1 MLSSHKLKVFNDP
14 IYGSVAIPSPLI
26 LQVISHP
33 FFQRLRRISQM
44 GLSYLVYPGAHHTR
58 FQHALGAM
66 NLMQKAIDTL
76 TLKGVSISPEERQGL
91 LLAILLHDIG
101 HGPFSH
107 ALEEK
112 LISKHHETLSLGF
125 MELLNEEFDGQ
136 LDKAI
141 AIFKGKSDRPF
152 LNHLVSSQFDMDRL
166 DYLKRD
172 SFFAGVTE
180 GNINSERL
188 ISTINVV
195 EDSLVIEEKGI
206 YSVEKFLMAR
216 RFMYWQ
222 VYLHKTSIV
231 AEIMLGKI
239 IERAKELIYRGQ
251 PIEGPPNLMY
261 FLNQQFSRNSD
272 KEITLQQFAAIDDID
287 IMACIK
293 RWSNHSDTILARLC
307 SGILNRDLLEVRFRE
322 EPAGQKELEVLRTE
336 VAKEYNVSLSDAHY
350 LVYDGTL
357 WNLAYNPNKQ
367 PIRILFRGGEAMD
380 FMQASRYAGAGAFS
394 VKHEKNYICSPKLQL
409 P

>member
-58 FQHALGAM
+58 FHHALGAM
-66 NLMQKAIDTL
+66 NLMQRAIDTL
-76 TLKGVSISPEERQGL
+76 ALKGISISAEERQGL

-112 LISKHHETLSLGF
+112 LISKHHESLSLGF
-125 MELLNEEFDGQ
+125 MELLNQEFDGQ

-141 AIFKGKSDRPF
+141 AIFKGESDRPF
-152 LNHLVSSQFDMDRL
+152 LNHLVSSQLDMDRL

-195 EDSLVIEEKGI
+195 DDSLVIEEKGI

-239 IERAKELIYRGQ
+239 IERAKELIDRGELV
-251 PIEGPPNLMY
+251 EGPPNLMY
-261 FLNQQFSRNSD
+261 FLNQQFSKDSN
-272 KEITLQQFAAIDDID
+272 KEITLHQFSAIDDID

-293 RWSNHSDTILARLC
+293 RWSNHGDIILARLC

-322 EPAGQKELEVLRTE
+322 ERASEKEIEVLKTE
-336 VAKEYNVSLSDAHY
+336 VAKEYNVSFSDAHY

-367 PIRILFRGGEAMD
+367 PIRILFRGGEVMD

>member
-1 MLSSHKLKVFNDP
+1 VLSSNKLKVFNDP

-44 GLSYLVYPGAHHTR
+44 GLSYLVYPGVHHTR
-58 FQHALGAM
+58 FHHALGAM
-66 NLMQKAIDTL
+66 NLMQRAIDTL
-76 TLKGVSISPEERQGL
+76 TLKGVSISAEERQGL

-107 ALEEK
+107 ALEEQ
-112 LISKHHETLSLGF
+112 LISKHHESLSLGF
-125 MELLNEEFDGQ
+125 MELLNEEFEGQ
-136 LDKAI
+136 LDMAI
-141 AIFKGKSDRPF
+141 AIFKGESDRPF
-152 LNHLVSSQFDMDRL
+152 LNQLVSSQLDMDRL

-195 EDSLVIEEKGI
+195 NDSLVIEEKGI

-222 VYLHKTSIV
+222 VYLHKTSVV

-239 IERAKELIYRGQ
+239 IERAKELIDRGVL
-251 PIEGPPNLMY
+251 IEGPPNLMF
-261 FLNQQFSRNSD
+261 FLNQQYSKNSD
-272 KEITLQQFAAIDDID
+272 KEITLYQFAAIDDID

-293 RWSNHSDTILARLC
+293 RWSSHSDTILARLC

-322 EPAGQKELEVLRTE
+322 ERASEKELIVLKSE

-367 PIRILFRGGEAMD
+367 PIQILFRGGEVID

>member
-1 MLSSHKLKVFNDP
+1 
-14 IYGSVAIPSPLI
+14 
-26 LQVISHP
+26 
-33 FFQRLRRISQM
+33 M

-58 FQHALGAM
+58 FHHALGAM

-76 TLKGVSISPEERQGL
+76 TLKGVSISSEEKQGL

-112 LISKHHETLSLGF
+112 LISKHHESLSLGF

-141 AIFKGKSDRPF
+141 AIFKGESDRPF
-152 LNHLVSSQFDMDRL
+152 LNQLVSSQLDMDRL

-195 EDSLVIEEKGI
+195 NDSLVIEEKGI

-239 IERAKELIYRGQ
+239 IERAKELIRSGES
-251 PIEGPPNLMY
+251 IEGPPNLMY
-261 FLNQQFSRNSD
+261 FLNQQFSNDSV
-272 KEITLQQFAAIDDID
+272 TLHQFAAIDDID

-293 RWSNHSDTILARLC
+293 RWSSHSDSILARLC

-322 EPAGQKELEVLRTE
+322 ERATEKELTALKAEG
-336 VAKEYNVSLSDAHY
+336 AKE
-350 LVYDGTL
+350 
-357 WNLAYNPNKQ
+357 
-367 PIRILFRGGEAMD
+367 
-380 FMQASRYAGAGAFS
+380 
-394 VKHEKNYICSPKLQL
+394 
-409 P
+409 

>member
-58 FQHALGAM
+58 FHHALGAM
-66 NLMQKAIDTL
+66 NLMQRAIDTL
-76 TLKGVSISPEERQGL
+76 SLKGISISVEERQGL

-112 LISKHHETLSLGF
+112 LISKHHESLSLGF
-125 MELLNEEFDGQ
+125 MELLNQEFDGQ

-141 AIFKGKSDRPF
+141 AIFKGESDRPF
-152 LNHLVSSQFDMDRL
+152 LNHLVSSQLDMDRL

-195 EDSLVIEEKGI
+195 DDSLVIEEKGI

-239 IERAKELIYRGQ
+239 IERAKELINRGELV
-251 PIEGPPNLMY
+251 EGPPNLMY
-261 FLNQQFSRNSD
+261 FLNQQFSKDSD
-272 KEITLQQFAAIDDID
+272 KEITFHQFAAIDDID

-322 EPAGQKELEVLRTE
+322 ERASEKEIEVLKIE
-336 VAKEYNVSLSDAHY
+336 VAKEYNVSFSDAHY

-367 PIRILFRGGEAMD
+367 PIRILFRGGEVMD

>member
-58 FQHALGAM
+58 FHHALGAM
-66 NLMQKAIDTL
+66 NLMQRAIDTL
-76 TLKGVSISPEERQGL
+76 SLKGISISAEERQGL

-112 LISKHHETLSLGF
+112 LISKHHESLSLGF
-125 MELLNEEFDGQ
+125 MELLNQEFDGQ

-141 AIFKGKSDRPF
+141 AIFKGESDRPF
-152 LNHLVSSQFDMDRL
+152 LNHLVSSQLDMDRL

-195 EDSLVIEEKGI
+195 DDSLVIEEKGI

-239 IERAKELIYRGQ
+239 IERAKELINRGELV
-251 PIEGPPNLMY
+251 EGPPNLMY
-261 FLNQQFSRNSD
+261 FLNQQFSKDSD
-272 KEITLQQFAAIDDID
+272 KEITFHQFAAIDDID

-322 EPAGQKELEVLRTE
+322 ERASEKEIEVLKIE
-336 VAKEYNVSLSDAHY
+336 VAKEYNVSFSDAHY

-367 PIRILFRGGEAMD
+367 PIRILFRGGEVMD

>member
-1 MLSSHKLKVFNDP
+1 MLSSNKLKVFNDP

-58 FQHALGAM
+58 FHHALGAM
-66 NLMQKAIDTL
+66 NLMQRAIDTL
-76 TLKGVSISPEERQGL
+76 TLKGVSISAEERQGL

-107 ALEEK
+107 ALEEQ
-112 LISKHHETLSLGF
+112 LISKHHESLSLGF
-125 MELLNEEFDGQ
+125 MELLNEEFEGQ
-136 LDKAI
+136 LDMAI
-141 AIFKGKSDRPF
+141 VIFKGESDRPF
-152 LNHLVSSQFDMDRL
+152 LNQLVSSQLDMDRL

-195 EDSLVIEEKGI
+195 NDSLVIEEKGI

-222 VYLHKTSIV
+222 VYLHKTSVV

-239 IERAKELIYRGQ
+239 IERAKELIDRGELV
-251 PIEGPPNLMY
+251 EGPPNLMY
-261 FLNQQFSRNSD
+261 FLNQQFSKDSD
-272 KEITLQQFAAIDDID
+272 KEITLYQFAAIDDID

-293 RWSNHSDTILARLC
+293 RWSSHSDTILARLC

-322 EPAGQKELEVLRTE
+322 ERASEKELTVLKSE
-336 VAKEYNVSLSDAHY
+336 VAKEYNVSLNDAHY

-367 PIRILFRGGEAMD
+367 PIQILFRGGEVID

>member
-58 FQHALGAM
+58 FHHALGAM

-76 TLKGVSISPEERQGL
+76 RLKGVQLSIEEKEGL

-125 MELLNEEFDGQ
+125 MELLNKEFSGQ
-136 LDKAI
+136 LDMAI
-141 AIFKGKSDRPF
+141 SIFKGESKRPF
-152 LNHLVSSQFDMDRL
+152 LNQLVSSQLDMDRL

-188 ISTINVV
+188 ISTLNVID
-195 EDSLVIEEKGI
+195 DSIVVEEKGI

-239 IERAKELIYRGQ
+239 IQRAKELICRGVLV
-251 PIEGPPNLMY
+251 EGPPNLMY
-261 FLNQQFSRNSD
+261 FLNQQFSKD
-272 KEITLQQFAAIDDID
+272 KDQEVILHQFAKLDDID

-293 RWSNHSDTILARLC
+293 RWSNQSDVILARLC
-307 SGILNRDLLEVRFRE
+307 KGILSRDLMEVRFIE
-322 EPAGQKELEVLRTE
+322 KCASIAQIEKLKHQ
-336 VAKEYNVSLSDAHY
+336 VAKEYKMSVDEADY
-350 LVYDGTL
+350 LVYHGTL
-357 WNLAYNPNKQ
+357 WNLAYNPDKQ
-367 PIRILFRGGEAMD
+367 PIRILFRDGEIID
-380 FMQASRYAGAGAFS
+380 FIQASRYAGAGAFS

>member
-26 LQVISHP
+26 LQIISHP

-66 NLMQKAIDTL
+66 NLMQRAIDTL
-76 TLKGVSISPEERQGL
+76 TLKGISISAEERQGL

-112 LISKHHETLSLGF
+112 LISKRHESLSLGF

-141 AIFKGKSDRPF
+141 AIFKGESDRPF
-152 LNHLVSSQFDMDRL
+152 LNHLVSSQLDMDRL

-195 EDSLVIEEKGI
+195 DDSLVIEEKGI

-239 IERAKELIYRGQ
+239 IERAKELIDRGELV
-251 PIEGPPNLMY
+251 EGPPNLMY
-261 FLNQQFSRNSD
+261 FLNQQFSKDSD
-272 KEITLQQFAAIDDID
+272 KEITFHQFAAIDDID

-322 EPAGQKELEVLRTE
+322 ERASEKEIEVLKIE
-336 VAKEYNVSLSDAHY
+336 VAKEYNVSFNDAHY

-367 PIRILFRGGEAMD
+367 PIRILFRGGEVMD

-394 VKHEKNYICSPKLQL
+394 IKHEKNYICSPKLQL

>member
-58 FQHALGAM
+58 FHHALGAM

-76 TLKGVSISPEERQGL
+76 RLKGVQLSIEEKEGL

-125 MELLNEEFDGQ
+125 MELLNKEFSGQ
-136 LDKAI
+136 LDMAI
-141 AIFKGKSDRPF
+141 SIFKGESKRPF
-152 LNHLVSSQFDMDRL
+152 LNQLVSSQLDMDRL

-188 ISTINVV
+188 ISTLNVIDDSNVV
-195 EDSLVIEEKGI
+195 EEKGI

-239 IERAKELIYRGQ
+239 IQRAKELICRGVLV
-251 PIEGPPNLMY
+251 EGPPNLMY
-261 FLNQQFSRNSD
+261 FLNQQFSKD
-272 KEITLQQFAAIDDID
+272 KNQEVILHQFAKLDDID

-293 RWSNHSDTILARLC
+293 RWSNHSDVILARLC
-307 SGILNRDLLEVRFRE
+307 KGILNRDLMEVRFIERCASIAQIE
-322 EPAGQKELEVLRTE
+322 KLKHQ
-336 VAKEYNVSLSDAHY
+336 VAKEYKMSVDEADY
-350 LVYDGTL
+350 LVYHGTL
-357 WNLAYNPNKQ
+357 WNLAYNPDKQ
-367 PIRILFRGGEAMD
+367 PIRILFRDGEIID
-380 FMQASRYAGAGAFS
+380 FIQASRYAGAGAFS

>member
-44 GLSYLVYPGAHHTR
+44 GLSYLVYPGVHHTR
-58 FQHALGAM
+58 FHHALGAM
-66 NLMQKAIDTL
+66 NLMQRAIDTL
-76 TLKGVSISPEERQGL
+76 TLKGVNISAEERQGL

-112 LISKHHETLSLGF
+112 LISKHHESLSLGF

-141 AIFKGKSDRPF
+141 AIFKGESNRPF
-152 LNHLVSSQFDMDRL
+152 LNHLVSSQLDMDRL

-195 EDSLVIEEKGI
+195 DDSLVIEEKGI

-239 IERAKELIYRGQ
+239 IERAKELIHRGV
-251 PIEGPPNLMY
+251 PIEGPPNLMF
-261 FLNQQFSRNSD
+261 FLNQQFSKDSD
-272 KEITLQQFAAIDDID
+272 KEITLHQFSAIDDID

-322 EPAGQKELEVLRTE
+322 ERASEKELEVLKTK
-336 VAKEYNVSLSDAHY
+336 VAKEYNVSLNEAHY

-357 WNLAYNPNKQ
+357 WNLAYNPKKQ
-367 PIRILFRGGEAMD
+367 PIRILFRGGEVMD

>member
-1 MLSSHKLKVFNDP
+1 MLSSNKLKVFNDP

-58 FQHALGAM
+58 FHHALGAM
-66 NLMQKAIDTL
+66 NLMQRAIDTL
-76 TLKGVSISPEERQGL
+76 TLKGVSISAEERQGL

-107 ALEEK
+107 ALEEQ
-112 LISKHHETLSLGF
+112 LISKHHESLSLGF

-141 AIFKGKSDRPF
+141 AIFKGESNRPF
-152 LNHLVSSQFDMDRL
+152 LNHLVSSQLDMDRL

-195 EDSLVIEEKGI
+195 DDSLVIEEKGI

-239 IERAKELIYRGQ
+239 IERAKELIDRGELV
-251 PIEGPPNLMY
+251 EGPPNLMY
-261 FLNQQFSRNSD
+261 FLNQQFSKDSD
-272 KEITLQQFAAIDDID
+272 KEITLYQFAAIDDID

-293 RWSNHSDTILARLC
+293 RWSSHSDTILARLC

-322 EPAGQKELEVLRTE
+322 ERASEKELTVLKSE
-336 VAKEYNVSLSDAHY
+336 VAKEYNVSLNDAHY

-367 PIRILFRGGEAMD
+367 PIQILFRGGEVID

>member
-1 MLSSHKLKVFNDP
+1 VLSSHKLKVFNDP

-58 FQHALGAM
+58 FHHALGAM
-66 NLMQKAIDTL
+66 NLMQRAIDTL
-76 TLKGVSISPEERQGL
+76 TLKGINISAEERQGL

-112 LISKHHETLSLGF
+112 LISKHHESLSLGF

-141 AIFKGKSDRPF
+141 AIFKGESDRPF
-152 LNHLVSSQFDMDRL
+152 LNHLVSSQLDMDRL

-195 EDSLVIEEKGI
+195 DDSLVIEEKGI

-239 IERAKELIYRGQ
+239 IERAKELINRGELV
-251 PIEGPPNLMY
+251 EGPPNLMY
-261 FLNQQFSRNSD
+261 FLKQQFSKDSD
-272 KEITLQQFAAIDDID
+272 KEITFHQFAAIDDID

-322 EPAGQKELEVLRTE
+322 ERASEKEIEVLKTE
-336 VAKEYNVSLSDAHY
+336 VAKEYNVSFSDAHY

-367 PIRILFRGGEAMD
+367 PIRILFRGGEVMD

>member
-1 MLSSHKLKVFNDP
+1 VLSSHKLKVFNDP

-58 FQHALGAM
+58 FHHALGAM
-66 NLMQKAIDTL
+66 NLMQRAIDTL
-76 TLKGVSISPEERQGL
+76 TLKGISISAEERQGL

-112 LISKHHETLSLGF
+112 LISKRHESLSLGF

-141 AIFKGKSDRPF
+141 AIFKGESDRPF
-152 LNHLVSSQFDMDRL
+152 LNHLVSSQLDMDRL

-195 EDSLVIEEKGI
+195 DDSLVIEEKGI

-239 IERAKELIYRGQ
+239 IERAKELINRGELV
-251 PIEGPPNLMY
+251 EGPPNLMY
-261 FLNQQFSRNSD
+261 FLNQQFSKDSD
-272 KEITLQQFAAIDDID
+272 KEITFHQFAAIDDID

-322 EPAGQKELEVLRTE
+322 ERASEKEIEVLKIE
-336 VAKEYNVSLSDAHY
+336 VAKEYNVSFSDAHY

-367 PIRILFRGGEAMD
+367 PIRILFRGGEVMD

>member
-58 FQHALGAM
+58 FHHALGAM

-76 TLKGVSISPEERQGL
+76 TLKGVSISSEEKQGL

-112 LISKHHETLSLGF
+112 LISKHHESLSLGF

-141 AIFKGKSDRPF
+141 AIFKGESDRPF
-152 LNHLVSSQFDMDRL
+152 LNQLVSSQLDMDRL

-195 EDSLVIEEKGI
+195 NDSLVIEEKGI

-239 IERAKELIYRGQ
+239 IERAKELIRSGES
-251 PIEGPPNLMY
+251 IEGPPNLMY
-261 FLNQQFSRNSD
+261 FLNQQFSNDSV
-272 KEITLQQFAAIDDID
+272 TLHQFAAIDDID

-293 RWSNHSDTILARLC
+293 RWSSHSDSILARLC

-322 EPAGQKELEVLRTE
+322 ERATEKELTALKSE
-336 VAKEYNVSLSDAHY
+336 VAKEYKVSLSDAHY

-367 PIRILFRGGEAMD
+367 PIRILFRGGDVMD
-380 FMQASRYAGAGAFS
+380 FIQASRYAGAGAFS
-394 VKHEKNYICSPKLQL
+394 VKHEKNYICSPQLQL

>member
-58 FQHALGAM
+58 FHHALGAM
-66 NLMQKAIDTL
+66 NLMQRAIDTL
-76 TLKGVSISPEERQGL
+76 TLKGVNISAEERQGL

-112 LISKHHETLSLGF
+112 LISKHHESLSLGF

-141 AIFKGKSDRPF
+141 AIFKGESNRPF
-152 LNHLVSSQFDMDRL
+152 LNHLVSSQLDMDRL

-195 EDSLVIEEKGI
+195 DDSLVIEEKGI

-222 VYLHKTSIV
+222 VYLHKTSMV

-239 IERAKELIYRGQ
+239 IERAKELIHRGV
-251 PIEGPPNLMY
+251 PIEGPPNLMF
-261 FLNQQFSRNSD
+261 FLNQQFSKDSD
-272 KEITLQQFAAIDDID
+272 KEITLHQFSAIDDID

-307 SGILNRDLLEVRFRE
+307 NGILNRDLLEVRFRE
-322 EPAGQKELEVLRTE
+322 ERASEKELEVLKTE
-336 VAKEYNVSLSDAHY
+336 VAKEYNVSLNEAHY

-367 PIRILFRGGEAMD
+367 PIRILFRGGEVMD

>member
-66 NLMQKAIDTL
+66 NLMQRAIDTL
-76 TLKGVSISPEERQGL
+76 SLKGISISAEERQGL

-112 LISKHHETLSLGF
+112 LISKHHESLSLGF

-141 AIFKGKSDRPF
+141 AIFKGESDRPF
-152 LNHLVSSQFDMDRL
+152 LNHLVSSQLDMDRL

-195 EDSLVIEEKGI
+195 DDSLVIEEKGI

-239 IERAKELIYRGQ
+239 IERAKELIDRGELV
-251 PIEGPPNLMY
+251 EGPPNLMY
-261 FLNQQFSRNSD
+261 FLNQQFSKDSD
-272 KEITLQQFAAIDDID
+272 KEITFHQFAAIDDID

-322 EPAGQKELEVLRTE
+322 ERASEKEIEVLKIE
-336 VAKEYNVSLSDAHY
+336 VAKEYNVSFSDAHY

-367 PIRILFRGGEAMD
+367 PIRILFRRGEVMD

>member
-1 MLSSHKLKVFNDP
+1 MLSSHKIKVFNDP

-66 NLMQKAIDTL
+66 NLMQRAIDTL
-76 TLKGVSISPEERQGL
+76 TLKGISISAEERQGL

-112 LISKHHETLSLGF
+112 LISKHHESLSLGF
-125 MELLNEEFDGQ
+125 MELLNQEFDGQ

-141 AIFKGKSDRPF
+141 AIFKGESDRPF
-152 LNHLVSSQFDMDRL
+152 LNHLVSSQLDMDRL

-195 EDSLVIEEKGI
+195 DDSLVIEEKGI

-239 IERAKELIYRGQ
+239 IERAKELIDRGELV
-251 PIEGPPNLMY
+251 EGPPNLMY
-261 FLNQQFSRNSD
+261 FLNQQFSKDSD
-272 KEITLQQFAAIDDID
+272 KEITFHQFAAIDDID

-322 EPAGQKELEVLRTE
+322 ERASEKEIEVLKIE
-336 VAKEYNVSLSDAHY
+336 VAKEYNVSFSDAHY

-367 PIRILFRGGEAMD
+367 PIRILFRGGEVMD